1 MPLEIEHKYIVNKS
15 EWLKLKPENS
25 LAIKQAYLSTDPEKT
40 IRLRT
45 LGNSAFITIKGK
57 TTNAVRKEYEYE
69 IPISEANEMIELFG
83 ENVIEKTRH
92 YIHYQDHLWEV
103 DEFFGLNDGL
113 MIAEIELTAED
124 EIYAVPIWVAQNVT
138 EDAKYY
144 NSYLIKRPYSTW
156 VK

>member
-25 LAIKQAYLSTDPEKT
+25 LTIKQAYLSTDPEKT

-113 MIAEIELTAED
+113 MIAEIELTSVD
-124 EIYAVPIWVAQNVT
+124 EIYTIPAWVAQNVT